1 MSPLTREPRAL
12 RIVVT
17 DDDTRLLVILVK
29 MLKDAGHCV
38 FAAYDGL
45 AACELAEY
53 MPDLDLVISNTRLV
67 NLDAPELIQRVR
79 AAKPWLAVLHVGEP
93 LPQTGPLADVP
104 TLREPFSSGELL
116 KAIDSLLES
125 REVAVT
131 VLSNGHHHV

>member
-1 MSPLTREPRAL
+1 L

-53 MPDLDLVISNTRLV
+53 IPDLDLVITNTRLA
-67 NLDAPELIQRVR
+67 NLNAPDLIQRVR
-79 AAKPWLAVLHVGEP
+79 AAKPWLAVLHVGDP

-116 KAIDSLLES
+116 KAIDSLLELRQAGS
-125 REVAVT
+125 TRPAHE
-131 VLSNGHHHV
+131 HHHV

>member
-1 MSPLTREPRAL
+1 M

-17 DDDTRLLVILVK
+17 DDDTRLLVMLVK

-53 MPDLDLVISNTRLV
+53 IPDLDLVVTNTRLV

-79 AAKPWLAVLHVGEP
+79 SAKPWLAVLHIGDS

-104 TLREPFSSGELL
+104 SLREPFSSGELL
-116 KAIDSLLES
+116 KAVDSLLES
-125 REVAVT
+125 RQGAPRH
-131 VLSNGHHHV
+131 LAHSHHHA